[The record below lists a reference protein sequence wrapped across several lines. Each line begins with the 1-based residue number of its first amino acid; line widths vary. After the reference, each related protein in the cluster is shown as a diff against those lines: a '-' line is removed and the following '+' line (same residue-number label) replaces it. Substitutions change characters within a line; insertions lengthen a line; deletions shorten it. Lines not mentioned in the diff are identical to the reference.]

1 MEVNRIRPLH
11 QFRHAECISQQPIA
25 PSVIPGDFLVKRIQI
40 TLLALVFG
48 LSFTLRADEPEPAP
62 KPRDFGP
69 PLVDNPKDL
78 RQLGKYAAWLDAKN
92 KQVVLVGEACK
103 ADYPLEFFIT
113 TNARA
118 YESVLVI
125 DGDRRQE
132 GRMSI
137 FQQVQLALIL
147 CGAKPGHPSYYKD
160 DKTTVASGDEINIE
174 VRWKNAKDKIERTN
188 ALNWIRDVKTK
199 KSPTKTWVF
208 AGSRFADDGEGGKR
222 FLADG
227 GEFVCVLNNPIAML
241 DLPLV
246 SAGAIED
253 RSFEANL
260 EKLPPPG
267 TAVTIVLI
275 PKVQA
280 KAGAK

>member
-1 MEVNRIRPLH
+1 MAMRLP
-11 QFRHAECISQQPIA
+11 
-25 PSVIPGDFLVKRIQI
+25 PSIFPM
-40 TLLALVFG
+40 TLLAAFLG
-48 LSFTLRADEPEPAP
+48 LASTARADEPEPAP
-62 KPRDFGP
+62 KPRDLGP
-69 PLVDNPKDL
+69 PLVENLKDL
-78 RQLGKYAAWLDAKN
+78 KQLGKYSAWLDTK
-92 KQVVLVGEACK
+92 KRQVVLVGEACK

-113 TNARA
+113 TKARA

-125 DGDRRQE
+125 EGDRRQE
-132 GRMSI
+132 GQMSV

-160 DKTTVASGDEINIE
+160 DKTTVATGDEITIE
-174 VRWKNAKDKIERTN
+174 VRWKNQEGKTEHADAR
-188 ALNWIRDVKTK
+188 NWIRDVKTK
-199 KSPTKTWVF
+199 KPPTKTWVF

-222 FLADG
+222 FMADG

-241 DLPLV
+241 DLPVV

-267 TAVTIVLI
+267 TPVTIALI
-275 PKVQA
+275 PKVRA
-280 KAGAK
+280 KGGEKK

>member
-1 MEVNRIRPLH
+1 VKKV
-11 QFRHAECISQQPIA
+11 QIA
-25 PSVIPGDFLVKRIQI
+25 
-40 TLLALVFG
+40 LLAVFLGLPLVV
-48 LSFTLRADEPEPAP
+48 RADEPDQAP
-62 KPRDFGP
+62 KPRDLGP
-69 PLVDNPKDL
+69 PLVDNVKDL
-78 RQLGKYAAWLDAKN
+78 KQLGKYAAWLDAKN
-92 KQVVLVGEACK
+92 KKVVLVGEACK

-113 TNARA
+113 TSARA

-125 DGDRRQE
+125 NAERRQE
-132 GRMSI
+132 GQMSV

-160 DKTTVASGDEINIE
+160 DKTTVASGDEISIE
-174 VRWKNAKDKIERTN
+174 VRWKNQEGKTERTN
-188 ALNWIRDVKTK
+188 ALDWIRDVKTK
-199 KSPTKTWVF
+199 RPPTKTWVF

-227 GEFVCVLNNPIAML
+227 GEFVCVLNNPMAML

-253 RSFEANL
+253 RSFEANP

-267 TAVTIVLI
+267 TPVTIILI
-275 PKVQA
+275 PKVHA
-280 KAGAK
+280 KAGANK